1 MISRTPEHR
10 LLLISRDDIQAA
22 YARQG
27 ASVYQLIAWFS
38 RHRFLILAT
47 ARQPDRWLP
56 DSDRVDAALLGSDSI
71 RSQLN
76 DAGGNLDGVYYVRK
90 SLLTQRRNRE
100 EALTDI
106 LNRYALKSD
115 HCHLLSGSGK
125 FVQAALSLG
134 IRAKHLTRANT
145 LEMKLAAMKRQLTDN

>member
-1 MISRTPEHR
+1 M
-10 LLLISRDDIQAA
+10 LISRDDIQAA
-22 YARQG
+22 FVRQG
-27 ASVYQLIAWFS
+27 PGIYQLIAWFT
-38 RHRFLILAT
+38 RHGFHLLAT
-47 ARQPDRWLP
+47 ARQPDSWLP

-100 EALTDI
+100 EALTDM

-125 FVQAALSLG
+125 FVRVALSLG
-134 IRAKHLTRANT
+134 IRAKHLTWTNT
-145 LEMKLAAMKRQLTDN
+145 LEMELAAMQGRLEKKAG